1 MYKRIN
7 IFLGMILFFL
17 STSVLANEDVDWS
30 VFSAWCPLSID
41 VCAEKERFFEMITSS
56 ETIDPQYHFPNK
68 NDTRLFSEL
77 LPVYETLL
85 QSKSTPDLTQY
96 ISWLKKD
103 LKSRQQL
110 LRYIA
115 DDTDIPKSSRNGE
128 LRHYRKELMYI
139 KSMQEINQK
148 QKQLLGDEQKYATL
162 KTQVTAQ
169 ANQLDDAL
177 STIKEQLN
185 SDVDIEKQILRYFVY
200 RKEQIDESKM

>member
-7 IFLGMILFFL
+7 IFLGMLLFFL

-30 VFSAWCPLSID
+30 VFSAWCPLSLD

-177 STIKEQLN
+177 STIKEQLS